1 MKKDKKRQ
9 KLAVEVVEVGG
20 GELAPYVTHF
30 PSGTRPA
37 AHAASKSLSGSDEA
51 GDAKLEFRAYKNSE
65 KFKSSQHVL
74 VAVPAGANEEPS
86 GVDYVARN
94 FGPDSGASASAPCH
108 YALGIVDR
116 NSGTVRMIPI
126 AGDRVMRMNARVRGL
141 EYKDD
146 NRDAAE
152 DVTRKADTQE
162 ERIQRRS
169 ELLRVSAKDLEAE
182 AAVTRNLPPYN
193 LHAERAE
200 DVYPLGQLIVPEEWA
215 ELKTHNLMK
224 AAVNEKHRQMLWDE
238 GTYPAYVFNRLAR
251 LRVADDSD
259 GNKQRAHCLEYLT
272 YLLKLHQAPPTWLK
286 ARTLFALLAFFPLR
300 AL

>member
-1 MKKDKKRQ
+1 
-9 KLAVEVVEVGG
+9 
-20 GELAPYVTHF
+20 
-30 PSGTRPA
+30 
-37 AHAASKSLSGSDEA
+37 
-51 GDAKLEFRAYKNSE
+51 
-65 KFKSSQHVL
+65 
-74 VAVPAGANEEPS
+74 
-86 GVDYVARN
+86 
-94 FGPDSGASASAPCH
+94 
-108 YALGIVDR
+108 
-116 NSGTVRMIPI
+116 MIPI

-169 ELLRVSAKDLEAE
+169 ELLRSATA
-182 AAVTRNLPPYN
+182 TRCQPRTWKRRRRHPQPAPYN